1 MNPALTIWISD
12 QLGDK
17 QLIRTFLLGLFKKTK
32 ICIIRPLTV
41 HIMISEL
48 DLTFFIGNVYSC
60 NRADPF
66 FFFLNKDIHL
76 FMIYLF
82 FFT

>member
-17 QLIRTFLLGLFKKTK
+17 QLIRTFLLGLFKKTI
-32 ICIIRPLTV
+32 ICIIRRLTA
-41 HIMISEL
+41 HIMSSEL

-60 NRADPF
+60 NRADPIF
-66 FFFLNKDIHL
+66 LFLNKETYFSI
-76 FMIYLF
+76 IYLF
-82 FFT
+82 FIT